1 MMATFAFLA
10 AAAVTLAGAI
20 GVVLSRETMRL
31 VLSLGGFLLGVAG
44 LYLYY
49 GMPMLAAAQVF
60 LYVGGVL
67 VLFIFAI
74 MALKRGADGKIELAR
89 TFDLGVAAVSAA
101 LFAALV
107 AGLWDLRYVLAD
119 GPLARGGVDA
129 VGTTMLS
136 TYLVQFEI
144 AGGVLLIA
152 LVAAVAIAGREGQR

>member
-1 MMATFAFLA
+1 MATFAFLV
-10 AAAVTLAGAI
+10 AAAVTLAGAV

-44 LYLYY
+44 LYLFY

-74 MALKRGADGKIELAR
+74 MALRRGADGRIEIAR
-89 TFDLGVAAVSAA
+89 TFDLGVAAVCAA
-101 LFAALV
+101 LFTLLV
-107 AGLWDLRYVLAD
+107 AGLWDLRGVLAD
-119 GPLARGGVDA
+119 GPVARGGVDA
-129 VGTTMLS
+129 VGAALLGN
-136 TYLVQFEI
+136 YLPQFEI

-152 LVAAVAIAGREGQR
+152 LVAAIAIAGREGQR

>member
-1 MMATFAFLA
+1 MATFAFLV
-10 AAAVTLAGAI
+10 AAAVTLAGAV

-74 MALKRGADGKIELAR
+74 MALRRGADGRIEIGR
-89 TFDLGVAAVSAA
+89 TFDLGIAAVCAA
-101 LFAALV
+101 LFALLV
-107 AGLWDLRYVLAD
+107 AGLWDLRGVLAH
-119 GPLARGGVDA
+119 GPVARGGVDA
-129 VGTTMLS
+129 VGTALLGN
-136 TYLVQFEI
+136 YLPQFEI
-144 AGGVLLIA
+144 VGGVLLIA
-152 LVAAVAIAGREGQR
+152 LVAAIAIAGREGQR